1 MRSLPPTSSASSM
14 TPAKCGSSISRLIPH
29 WHDKHPLNCDND
41 NPDSWNGRLA

>member
-1 MRSLPPTSSASSM
+1 M